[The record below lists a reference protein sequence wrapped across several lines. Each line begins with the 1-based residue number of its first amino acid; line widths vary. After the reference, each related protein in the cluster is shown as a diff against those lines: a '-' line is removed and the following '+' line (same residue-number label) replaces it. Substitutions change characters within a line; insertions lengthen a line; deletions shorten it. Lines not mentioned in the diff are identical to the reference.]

1 MDLVNPRF
9 SNCSLASQL
18 QQAVELFCM
27 AAQPRKI
34 QKFDLHTLGTY
45 PSLTQEMPDNEIQV
59 IRKF

>member
-1 MDLVNPRF
+1 
-9 SNCSLASQL
+9 
-18 QQAVELFCM
+18 M

-59 IRKF
+59 IRKILIEIKALLKSAL